1 MKVLIPI
8 KRVVDPYVKIRVK
21 ADNTDVDVEQLKK
34 VINPFDEIAIEE
46 AVRWKEAGLITEIV
60 VVSLGDQSVPESLRN
75 ALALGA
81 DSALHYETHAK
92 LQPLAVAKC
101 LSMIA
106 KQQQANL
113 IIMGKQAIDDD
124 CNQTGQMLAALL
136 GWPQATFASKV
147 EFAADKQSLTV
158 TREVDHGL
166 ETLKVH
172 LPCVITTDLRLNEP
186 RYATLPNIMQAKR
199 KPLTTALLTTLDV
212 DITPRLTVLSVT
224 PPPARKMGKM
234 VQDVPELMHCLREI
248 EKVI

>member
-21 ADNTDVDVEQLKK
+21 ADNTDVDVDQLKK

-60 VVSLGDQSVPESLRN
+60 VVSLGDQTVPESLRN

-92 LQPLAVAKC
+92 LESLAIAKC
-101 LSMIA
+101 LSVIA
-106 KQQQANL
+106 KEQQANL

-147 EFAADKQSLTV
+147 EFAPDKQSLVV
-158 TREVDHGL
+158 TREVDQGL
-166 ETLKVH
+166 ETLKVQ

-199 KPLTTALLTTLDV
+199 KPLTTVLLTTLDV

-224 PPPARKMGKM
+224 PPPTRKLGKI